1 MKVLVTGGAGFIGSH
16 LVERL
21 VRDEHQVRV
30 LDDLSAGTESNLA
43 AVAGKYEFLKGDIRE
58 HAVVKEAVRGVEAVF
73 HEAALGSVARSV
85 DKPEA
90 SNAVNVDGTLA
101 LLVAARDAG
110 VTRFVYASSSSVYG
124 DTPTLPKRED
134 MPTTPTSPYGVS
146 KLAAELYCRVFWS
159 LYRLETISLR
169 YFNVFGP
176 RQDPDSA
183 YAAVVPRFASS
194 LLKGERLVVFGD
206 GGQTR
211 DFTYVENVVEAN
223 MLALKT
229 TRGFGQAMNVA
240 AGGRVSVNELVKKLQ
255 AATGLKASPEHRPAR
270 PGDIRDSYA
279 AIERAADLLGYRPAV
294 PFDEGLRRTLEW
306 FRRGGAGR

>member
-1 MKVLVTGGAGFIGSH
+1 MRVLVTGGAGFIGSH

-21 VRDEHQVRV
+21 VHDGHQVRV

-43 AVAGKYEFLKGDIRE
+43 TVAGKYEFLTGDIRE
-58 HAVVKEAVRGVEAVF
+58 HSVVNEAVRGVEAVF
-73 HEAALGSVARSV
+73 HEAAIGSVARSV
-85 DKPEA
+85 DRPEI
-90 SNAVNVDGTLA
+90 SNAVNVGGTLA

-110 VTRFVYASSSSVYG
+110 VKRFVYASSSSVYG
-124 DTPTLPKRED
+124 DTPSLPKRED

-146 KLAAELYCRVFWS
+146 KLAAELYCRLFWS
-159 LYRLETISLR
+159 LYGLETVSLR

-176 RQDPDSA
+176 RQDPASA

-194 LLKGERLVVFGD
+194 LLKGERPVVFGD

-223 MLALKT
+223 MLALKA
-229 TRGFGQAMNVA
+229 TRGFGQAINAA
-240 AGGRVSVNELVKKLQ
+240 AGARVSVNELVQKLQ
-255 AATGLKASPEHRPAR
+255 EVTGSSASPEHRAAR

-279 AIERAADLLGYRPAV
+279 ALEKAADLLGYHPAV
-294 PFDEGLRRTLEW
+294 PLYEGLRRTVEW
-306 FRRGGAGR
+306 FRRGGASR